1 METTFE
7 EKLVAL
13 EQKLTAAKT
22 EREQEEVFAQIVK
35 AVDAELRARGLSDAA
50 REEKLAE
57 VMTNIMETLDDG
69 KDED

>member
-22 EREQEEVFAQIVK
+22 EREQEEVFTQIVK

-57 VMTNIMETLDDG
+57 VMSQLMETIDDG